1 MKLPPPPPRSKMEQ
15 EVNAGHTPVTSEIG
29 MQSLPETP
37 PQDRVKILL
46 VDDTPDNLV
55 SLEAALDGLGQ
66 DLVLAR
72 SGTEALR
79 HLLDADFAAI
89 LLDVKMPDMDGFQT
103 AELIRSRKRSRHTP
117 ILFLTGYRSDEHLF
131 RGYDL
136 GAVDFL
142 FKPIVAEILRSK
154 VGVFVEL
161 SRNTALLRRQ
171 AEVLGKAE
179 QKFRSLLEAAPD
191 AMIISDEEGC
201 ISLAN
206 SQAEIMF
213 AFPREELIGQNIR
226 MLVPDWSSHA
236 RPARTNG
243 LGRLASPTEL
253 WARRKSGHQ
262 FPVEISLSPLQ
273 TEEGLLFTSAIRD
286 VTERRRADESIRE
299 LNATLEQRVAERT
312 QELLRS
318 NEALRQSNDDLNQ
331 FAYAA
336 SHDLQEPLRMVAL
349 YSQMLQR
356 KYVEKLDGNADQYIS
371 YIVGGARRM
380 EMLLKDLLTYSQTGS
395 SDEGPAETVDF
406 IDVIRK
412 VLLNLQASVEQ
423 SGAMITW
430 DTIPAV
436 HAHEIRLV
444 QLLQNLVGNAIKYR
458 SADAPR
464 IHIAARWQE
473 PEWVLSVQDNGIGI
487 APEYAQQ
494 IFKIFKRLHG
504 QDYPGTG
511 IGLAIC
517 QRIVETYGGRIWVES
532 NGKGS
537 CFHFTLP
544 PAKARTSVERAVSE
558 TARAS

>member
-1 MKLPPPPPRSKMEQ
+1 MQ
-15 EVNAGHTPVTSEIG
+15 PV
-29 MQSLPETP
+29 PENP
-37 PQDRVKILL
+37 VQDRVKILL

-55 SLEAALDGLGQ
+55 SLEAALEGLGQ
-66 DLVLAR
+66 ELVLAG
-72 SGTEALR
+72 SGMEALR
-79 HLLDADFAAI
+79 HLLNEDFAAI
-89 LLDVKMPDMDGFQT
+89 LLDVKMPELDGFQT

-117 ILFLTGYRSDEHLF
+117 ILFLTGYKSDEHLF

-142 FKPIVAEILRSK
+142 FKPIVAEVLRSK

-171 AEVLGKAE
+171 AEVVGKAE

-201 ISLAN
+201 ISLMN
-206 SQAEIMF
+206 SQAEILF

-226 MLVPDWSSHA
+226 LLVPDWNTHSN
-236 RPARTNG
+236 PAQADTPAW
-243 LGRLASPTEL
+243 LASPIEL

-273 TEEGLLFTSAIRD
+273 TQEGLLLTSAIRD
-286 VTERRRADESIRE
+286 VTERRRADEAIRE

-312 QELLRS
+312 QELLES
-318 NEALRQSNDDLNQ
+318 NKALRQSNDDLNQ

-356 KYVEKLDGNADQYIS
+356 KYFGKLDADADQYIS
-371 YIVGGARRM
+371 YIVGGAQRM
-380 EMLLKDLLTYSQTGS
+380 EMLLKDLLTYSQTGPS
-395 SDEGPAETVDF
+395 AEGPAETVDF
-406 IDVIRK
+406 SVVMNK
-412 VLLNLQASVEQ
+412 VLLNLQASMEQ
-423 SGAMITW
+423 SGATITW
-430 DTIPAV
+430 DNLPAV

-444 QLLQNLVGNAIKYR
+444 QLLQNLVSNAIKYR
-458 SADAPR
+458 SEEAPR
-464 IHIAARWQE
+464 IHIAA
-473 PEWVLSVQDNGIGI
+473 EWREREWTLSVRDNGVGI
-487 APEYAQQ
+487 PREYAQQ

-517 QRIVETYGGRIWVES
+517 QRIIETYGGRIWVEPGD
-532 NGKGS
+532 GKGS
-537 CFHFTLP
+537 CFYFTLP
-544 PAKARTSVERAVSE
+544 PAKSEAAVERAATE
-558 TARAS
+558 TAGAA

>member
-1 MKLPPPPPRSKMEQ
+1 
-15 EVNAGHTPVTSEIG
+15 
-29 MQSLPETP
+29 MQPLPEIP
-37 PQDRVKILL
+37 GQNRVKILL

-66 DLVLAR
+66 ELVLAG
-72 SGTEALR
+72 SGMEALR
-79 HLLDADFAAI
+79 HLLDDDFAAI
-89 LLDVKMPDMDGFQT
+89 LLDVKMPEMDGFQT

-117 ILFLTGYRSDEHLF
+117 ILFLTGYKSDEHLF

-142 FKPIVAEILRSK
+142 FKPIVPEVLRSK

-171 AEVLGKAE
+171 TEVLGKAE

-191 AMIISDEEGC
+191 AMIISDEDGRV
-201 ISLAN
+201 SLMN
-206 SQAEIMF
+206 SQAEMLF
-213 AFPREELIGQNIR
+213 AFPREELIGQNMR
-226 MLVPDWSSHA
+226 MLVPDWSCRSK
-236 RPARTNG
+236 PARADG
-243 LGRLASPTEL
+243 LAWLAAPTEL
-253 WARRKSGHQ
+253 WARRKNGHQ

-273 TEEGLLFTSAIRD
+273 TQEGLLVTSAIRD
-286 VTERRRADESIRE
+286 VTERRRADAAIRE

-318 NEALRQSNDDLNQ
+318 NGALRQSNDDLNQ

-356 KYVEKLDGNADQYIS
+356 KYFGQLDANADQYIS
-371 YIVGGARRM
+371 YIVGGAQRM

-395 SDEGPAETVDF
+395 SAEGPAETVDF
-406 IDVIRK
+406 AAVIGK
-412 VLLNLQASVEQ
+412 VLLNLQASMEQ
-423 SGAMITW
+423 SGAAITW
-430 DTIPAV
+430 DKLPAV
-436 HAHEIRLV
+436 DAHEIRLV
-444 QLLQNLVGNAIKYR
+444 QLLQNLVSNAIKYR
-458 SADAPR
+458 AEDPPR
-464 IHIAARWQE
+464 IHISAEWRE
-473 PEWVLSVQDNGIGI
+473 REWVLSVQDNGVGI
-487 APEYAQQ
+487 PNEYAQQ

-517 QRIVETYGGRIWVES
+517 QRIVETYGGRIWVDPRD
-532 NGKGS
+532 GKGA
-537 CFHFTLP
+537 CFCFTLP
-544 PAKARTSVERAVSE
+544 PAKNAAPVGQAATE
-558 TARAS
+558 TAGASYS